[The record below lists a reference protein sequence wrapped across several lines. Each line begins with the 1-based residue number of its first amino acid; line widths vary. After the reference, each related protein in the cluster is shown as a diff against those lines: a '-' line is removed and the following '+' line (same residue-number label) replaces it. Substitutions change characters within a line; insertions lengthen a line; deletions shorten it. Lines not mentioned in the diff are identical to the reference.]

1 MLPAPATSQKPD
13 PEKDP
18 VAPPPAY
25 SAFSPWRRRWI
36 LIVITVAGFF
46 GPLAGGIYLPALPL
60 LEREFHASAT
70 AINVTV
76 SVFMLT
82 FAFAVS
88 YQDPSPAFERCLT
101 RYML

>member
-1 MLPAPATSQKPD
+1 MSKPAPENDQA
-13 PEKDP
+13 
-18 VAPPPAY
+18 APPPVY

-60 LEREFHASAT
+60 LEREFHASAA

-88 YQDPSPAFERCLT
+88 HHNAFTAFARCLT
-101 RYML
+101 CSMP